1 MDQAQTIATLGG
13 HSMGTTWSVRLCVA
27 PGRDLRALH
36 DGIHAR
42 LNEIIVQMSTWQAD
56 SLISRFNRADAGSA
70 FALPGEFAEVLACA
84 LQVAASSDGAFDPTI
99 GPLVA
104 LWGFGADAGGQQ
116 RPNADQ
122 LQATRARCGW
132 QRLHWQPG
140 QPLVQPGGLALDF
153 SAIAKGY
160 AVDHLSAWLRHC
172 GITAALV
179 EVGGELHGYGRK
191 PDGSPWRV
199 LVETGPE
206 EDDAATWPPRVLT
219 LDDRAVAT
227 SGDHFHH
234 YADAQGLVSHSLD
247 PRSGQPVAMTT
258 AAVSVAAASAMLAD
272 AWATALTVLG
282 PQQGLPL
289 ANAHGLAARF
299 VSRHHDG
306 PHEHLS
312 TAFAALLE
320 DNATENPA

>member
-1 MDQAQTIATLGG
+1 LRLAT
-13 HSMGTTWSVRLCVA
+13 A
-27 PGRDLRALH
+27 AL
-36 DGIHAR
+36 
-42 LNEIIVQMSTWQAD
+42 
-56 SLISRFNRADAGSA
+56 
-70 FALPGEFAEVLACA
+70 
-84 LQVAASSDGAFDPTI
+84 
-99 GPLVA
+99 
-104 LWGFGADAGGQQ
+104 
-116 RPNADQ
+116 
-122 LQATRARCGW
+122 ATRPAAGPAR
-132 QRLHWQPG
+132 R
-140 QPLVQPGGLALDF
+140 LALDF

-179 EVGGELHGYGRK
+179 EVGGELHGYGLK
-191 PDGSPWRV
+191 PDGSSWRV

-206 EDDAATWPPRVLT
+206 EDAAGSWPARVLR
-219 LDDRAVAT
+219 LDNLAIAT

-282 PQQGLPL
+282 PQQGLAL

-299 VSRHHDG
+299 VSRHRDG